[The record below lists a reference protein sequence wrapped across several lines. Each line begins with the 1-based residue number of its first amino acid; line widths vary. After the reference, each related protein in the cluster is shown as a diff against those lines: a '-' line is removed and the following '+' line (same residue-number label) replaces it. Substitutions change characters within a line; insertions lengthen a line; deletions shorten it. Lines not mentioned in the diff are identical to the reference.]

1 MNLFL
6 IVLTIKLEI
15 ALISRRQSRYL
26 VKIISL
32 FLLFSLSKLCPGQ
45 DYHYWSE
52 QFGGEATMMGGA
64 VIASGTDNSMVFYNP
79 GRIGFINS
87 NSISISANVYKVQM
101 TKFRNA
107 LGQKNDVGYNRYAFY
122 PQVLARM
129 IPISKSSQWRLGVGL
144 FTRYNSRLLFHEKI
158 VTNYDALPSQ
168 PGNELFI
175 GSTDYSNDFNEQ
187 WGMVSVAHQLNQS
200 WSIGLSTIAAYR
212 YQYYRSSSE
221 GLSLVNDASATLMSL
236 KTSTDLL
243 YVNWRLLWKFG
254 LAWQQGRWKAGLTI
268 TTPTI
273 NLYGDADVQSEIVVG
288 GLKALVPSSQID
300 NLIISDRQER
310 KAIHYKHP
318 LSIGFGLSYEAERY
332 KIELATEYF
341 FQISKYHILSSDPR
355 ITIYPA
361 GALPLNDRYL
371 PIVDVLGYNKP
382 LLNLS
387 LGTRYKVSNT
397 YSLYSS
403 LRTDFNN
410 YSNPEYLDDGINL
423 WGREWDL
430 YHLVIGGSRL
440 KNNDMIHVGV
450 EITAGMKSDLRMLS
464 DYNSPV
470 MANLLF
476 SEAERKMKGTDLGF
490 SLIIGYTYSF
500 SK

>member
-1 MNLFL
+1 M
-6 IVLTIKLEI
+6 
-15 ALISRRQSRYL
+15 
-26 VKIISL
+26 
-32 FLLFSLSKLCPGQ
+32 
-45 DYHYWSE
+45 
-52 QFGGEATMMGGA
+52 
-64 VIASGTDNSMVFYNP
+64 
-79 GRIGFINS
+79 
-87 NSISISANVYKVQM
+87 
-101 TKFRNA
+101 
-107 LGQKNDVGYNRYAFY
+107 
-122 PQVLARM
+122 
-129 IPISKSSQWRLGVGL
+129 
-144 FTRYNSRLLFHEKI
+144 
-158 VTNYDALPSQ
+158 
-168 PGNELFI
+168 
-175 GSTDYSNDFNEQ
+175 
-187 WGMVSVAHQLNQS
+187 
-200 WSIGLSTIAAYR
+200 
-212 YQYYRSSSE
+212 
-221 GLSLVNDASATLMSL
+221 
-236 KTSTDLL
+236 
-243 YVNWRLLWKFG
+243 
-254 LAWQQGRWKAGLTI
+254 
-268 TTPTI
+268 
-273 NLYGDADVQSEIVVG
+273 
-288 GLKALVPSSQID
+288 
-300 NLIISDRQER
+300 
-310 KAIHYKHP
+310 
-318 LSIGFGLSYEAERY
+318 
-332 KIELATEYF
+332 
-341 FQISKYHILSSDPR
+341 
-355 ITIYPA
+355 
-361 GALPLNDRYL
+361 

>member
-1 MNLFL
+1 M
-6 IVLTIKLEI
+6 VK
-15 ALISRRQSRYL
+15 LISFS
-26 VKIISL
+26 
-32 FLLFSLSKLCPGQ
+32 LLFSSGKICIGQ

-64 VIASGTDNSMVFYNP
+64 ILASGSDNSMVFYNP
-79 GRIGFINS
+79 GRTGFINS
-87 NSISISANVYKVQM
+87 NSISISANVYKIQM
-101 TKFRNA
+101 TKFQNA

-129 IPISKSSQWRLGVGL
+129 IPLAKNSQWHLGVGL

-158 VTNYDALPSQ
+158 VTTYDALPLLS
-168 PGNELFI
+168 GNELFI

-187 WGMVSVAHQLNQS
+187 WGVVSVAHQLNQS

-221 GLSLVNDASATLMSL
+221 GLSLVDDASASLVSL

-243 YVNWRLLWKFG
+243 YVNWRLLWKLG
-254 LAWQQGRWKAGLTI
+254 LAWQEGRWKAGLTI

-273 NLYGDADVQSEIVVG
+273 NLYGDADVQSEIVIG
-288 GLKALVPSSQID
+288 GLKALVPTSQID

-310 KAIHYKHP
+310 KPIHYKHP
-318 LSIGFGLSYEAERY
+318 LSIGFGLAYEANHY
-332 KIELATEYF
+332 KLELGAEYF
-341 FQISKYHILSSDPR
+341 FQISKYHILSSEPR
-355 ITIYPA
+355 ITIYPG

-382 LLNLS
+382 LLNVS
-387 LGTRYKVSNT
+387 LGYRYEVSDI

-403 LRTDFNN
+403 FRTDFNN
-410 YSNPEYLDDGINL
+410 YSNPEFNDGGINL

-440 KNNDMIHVGV
+440 KDKEMIHIGV

-476 SEAERKMKGTDLGF
+476 SEAERKMEGTDLGF